1 MAIGRKRARGTTVDN
16 TGLNTAVTAKYAR
29 FINKDGTAN
38 VINRSGS
45 MFDKYSIYN
54 FLINLK
60 SWKFGLLIIGFYTT
74 INLLFAIIYYLFCIP
89 HLQGLVRGTP
99 IETFEEAYFF
109 SSQTLTTVGYGRISP
124 IGFITNT
131 IASIEALVG
140 ILTLA
145 IITGLLYG
153 RFVKPRAYIRF
164 SKHAVIAPFREGKA
178 IMFRLAP
185 IKNAI
190 LSEVSMQVT
199 VSMLVNENG
208 KDSYRYFSLPLQFNT
223 INTLHISWTVVHPI
237 NEESP
242 VYNMTMAELEQ
253 ADFEMMVYLKAF
265 DEDFANTV
273 IARTSYTYSELVN
286 GAKFVPVYYES
297 AEGKGTIV
305 ELSKLHEYQRH
316 PGAAIG

>member
-1 MAIGRKRARGTTVDN
+1 MAIGRKRTSGRTVDN
-16 TGLNTAVTAKYAR
+16 TGLNTSVTAKYAR
-29 FINKDGTAN
+29 FINKDGSVN

-45 MFDKYSIYN
+45 VFDKYSIYN
-54 FLINLK
+54 YLINLK

-74 INLLFAIIYYLFCIP
+74 INLLFATIYYVFCIP
-89 HLQGLVRGTP
+89 HLQGLVKGTP
-99 IETFEEAYFF
+99 LETFEEAYFF

-164 SKHAVIAPFREGKA
+164 SKHAIIAPFKGGKA
-178 IMFRLAP
+178 LMFRMAP
-185 IKNAI
+185 IKNAT
-190 LSEVSMQVT
+190 LSEVSIQVT
-199 VSMLVNENG
+199 VSMLVSEDG
-208 KDSYRYFSLPLQFNT
+208 QDSYRYFSLPLQFNT
-223 INTLHISWTVVHPI
+223 INALHISWTVVHPI

-242 VYNMTMAELEQ
+242 VYNMTMEELEQ
-253 ADFEMMVYLKAF
+253 ADFEMMIYLKAF
-265 DEDFANTV
+265 DEDFSNTV

-286 GAKFVPVYYES
+286 GAKFVPVYHDS
-297 AEGKGTIV
+297 PEGKGTIV
-305 ELSKLHEYQRH
+305 ELSKLHDYSRFPE
-316 PGAAIG
+316 AAI